1 VADIYQAIVASMSI
15 RSARKIYNV
24 VDDDPAPRAE
34 VFAFA
39 QSLIE
44 KSYPDLATD
53 SAGPD
58 SQGRIIAAEK
68 RVSNARLKE
77 ELGVRLVHPSYRSG
91 LQSII
96 DSWLAE
102 STISRM

>member
-1 VADIYQAIVASMSI
+1 MFNHFND
-15 RSARKIYNV
+15 RKIYNV
-24 VDDDPAPRAE
+24 VDDDHAPRAE

-44 KSYPDLATD
+44 KRYPELAPD

-58 SQGRIIAAEK
+58 SQDRIIAAEK
-68 RVSNARLKE
+68 RVSNARLKQ

-91 LQSII
+91 LQTIL

-102 STISRM
+102 STVSSKM